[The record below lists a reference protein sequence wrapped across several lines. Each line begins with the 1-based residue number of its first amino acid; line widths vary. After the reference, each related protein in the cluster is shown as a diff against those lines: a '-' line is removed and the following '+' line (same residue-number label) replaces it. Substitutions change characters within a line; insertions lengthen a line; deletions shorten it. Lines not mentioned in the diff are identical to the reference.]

1 MDAKPITLILMISIF
16 RDIMINPTI
25 TAGIVAIAMGK
36 KLIFMF
42 PNAKYLFLYKY
53 SKRANNEA
61 KWAVVSYKKF
71 LSPELTKINSIRF
84 R

>member
-1 MDAKPITLILMISIF
+1 
-16 RDIMINPTI
+16 
-25 TAGIVAIAMGK
+25 MGK
-36 KLIFMF
+36 KLIFIL
-42 PNAKYLFLYKY
+42 PNAKYLFVYKY